1 MKLLKSLLAAAVVAG
16 GLGGVAMAQDKI
28 VIGVSVP
35 AADHGWTGGVN
46 YFAQQAID
54 RLKTTYPN
62 VEFVFA
68 SAPDAPK
75 QIADIEDMVATRDI
89 DALVILPG
97 DPDAM
102 TSAIKQVKDA
112 GKFVTV
118 VDRQLSIAGVE
129 NLYVAGD
136 NPGLGANSAAYF
148 KEALP
153 DGGNIVILRGL
164 PIPIDQQRFDGFM
177 GGIEGTQIKVLDDE
191 FANWNR
197 DDGFKVMQ
205 DFLTRFPDIKGVW
218 AQDDDIA
225 LGAIEAIKQAG
236 RENDMFIVGGDD
248 RYGHRADH
256 VAPRRWHPGRG
267 PLCARLDPD
276 HQGQRRKLPRR
287 VEPVLIVSIDH
298 ECEGRLLGALCFCW
312 ITMSPKTGSSPSGLT
327 RGLSTT
333 PAAQSV

>member
-1 MKLLKSLLAAAVVAG
+1 MKFVKSLLAAAVVATSF
-16 GLGGVAMAQDKI
+16 GGVAIAQDK
-28 VIGVSVP
+28 VTIGVSVP

-46 YFAQQAID
+46 YFAQQAIE
-54 RLKTTYPN
+54 RLKTTYPD
-62 VEFVFA
+62 VDFVFT

-75 QIADIEDMVATRDI
+75 QIADIEDMVSTRNI

-118 VDRQLSIAGVE
+118 VDRQLSIDGVE
-129 NLYVAGD
+129 DLYVAGD
-136 NPGLGANSAAYF
+136 NPGLGANAAAYF
-148 KEALP
+148 KEAMP

-177 GGIEGTQIKVLDDE
+177 AGIEGTQIKVLDDE

-218 AQDDDIA
+218 TQDDDIS
-225 LGAIEAIKQAG
+225 LGAIEAIKQSG
-236 RENDMFIVGGDD
+236 RQDDMFVVGGAGMQQIIQAVAAGDKLTPVD
-248 RYGHRADH
+248 VSYSPAMIATAIELTTAHLVSGVHVSGRYVLDSTLITKDNAADF
-256 VAPRRWHPGRG
+256 V
-267 PLCARLDPD
+267 D
-276 HQGQRRKLPRR
+276 
-287 VEPVLIVSIDH
+287 E
-298 ECEGRLLGALCFCW
+298 
-312 ITMSPKTGSSPSGLT
+312 SSPF
-327 RGLSTT
+327 
-333 PAAQSV
+333 

>member
-1 MKLLKSLLAAAVVAG
+1 MKLVKSLLAAAVVAG
-16 GLGGVAMAQDKI
+16 SLGGVAIAQDK
-28 VIGVSVP
+28 VTIGVSVP

-54 RLKTTYPN
+54 RLKVTYPN
-62 VEFVFA
+62 VEYVFA

-75 QIADIEDMVATRDI
+75 QIADIEDMVSTRNI

-118 VDRQLSIAGVE
+118 VDRQLSISGVE

-148 KEALP
+148 KQALP
-153 DGGNIVILRGL
+153 EGGNIVILRGL
-164 PIPIDQQRFDGFM
+164 PIPIDQQRFDAFM
-177 GGIEGTQIKVLDDE
+177 KGIEGTNIKVLDDE

-205 DFLTRFPDIKGVW
+205 DFLTRFPDIKAVW

-236 RENDMFIVGGDD
+236 RDKDMFIVGGAGMQQMLQ
-248 RYGHRADH
+248 R
-256 VAPRRWHPGRG
+256 VANGDALVPVDVSYSPAMIATAIELTTSHYTGGIQVAGRFV
-267 PLCARLDPD
+267 LDST
-276 HQGQRRKLPRR
+276 
-287 VEPVLIVSIDH
+287 LITKENAAEYLD
-298 ECEGRLLGALCFCW
+298 A
-312 ITMSPKTGSSPSGLT
+312 SSPF
-327 RGLSTT
+327 
-333 PAAQSV
+333 

>member
-1 MKLLKSLLAAAVVAG
+1 MKLVKSLLASAVIAG
-16 GLGGVAMAQDKI
+16 GLGGAAVAQDK
-28 VIGVSVP
+28 VTIGVSVP
-35 AADHGWTGGVN
+35 AADHGWPGGVN
-46 YFAQQAID
+46 YFAQQAIE
-54 RLKTTYPN
+54 RLGTTYPN

-75 QIADIEDMVATRDI
+75 QIADIEDMVATRGI

-112 GKFVTV
+112 GKF
-118 VDRQLSIAGVE
+118 E

-136 NPGLGANSAAYF
+136 NPGLGANSAEYF
-148 KEALP
+148 KEAMP

-164 PIPIDQQRFDGFM
+164 PIPIDQQRFDAFM
-177 GGIEGTQIKVLDDE
+177 AGIEGTNITVLDDE

-236 RENDMFIVGGDD
+236 REDELFIVGGAGMQQILQAVADGSTLTPID
-248 RYGHRADH
+248 VSYSPAMIATAIELTTSHFTGGIQVAGRYILDSTVITKDNA
-256 VAPRRWHPGRG
+256 AEY
-267 PLCARLDPD
+267 LDP
-276 HQGQRRKLPRR
+276 
-287 VEPVLIVSIDH
+287 E
-298 ECEGRLLGALCFCW
+298 
-312 ITMSPKTGSSPSGLT
+312 SPF
-327 RGLSTT
+327 
-333 PAAQSV
+333 

>member
-1 MKLLKSLLAAAVVAG
+1 MKLAKTLLASAVVAG
-16 GLGGVAMAQDKI
+16 GLMGSVFAQDK
-28 VIGVSVP
+28 VTIGVSVP

-54 RLKTTYPN
+54 RLSTTYPD

-75 QIADIEDMVATRDI
+75 QIADIEDMVSTRGI

-118 VDRQLSIAGVE
+118 VDRQLSINGVE
-129 NLYVAGD
+129 DLYVAGD
-136 NPGLGANSAAYF
+136 NPGLGANAAAYI
-148 KEALP
+148 KEQLP

-177 GGIEGTQIKVLDDE
+177 SGIEGSNIKVLDDE

-205 DFLTRFPDIKGVW
+205 DFLTRFPDIKAVW
-218 AQDDDIA
+218 TQDDDIS
-225 LGAIEAIKQAG
+225 LGAMEAIKQAG
-236 RENDMFIVGGDD
+236 REKEMFIVGGAGMQQILNAVANGDALTPVD
-248 RYGHRADH
+248 VSYSPAMIATAIELTTSHLVGGVH
-256 VAPRRWHPGRG
+256 VNGRFI
-267 PLCARLDPD
+267 LESTLITKDNAAEFLDPN
-276 HQGQRRKLPRR
+276 
-287 VEPVLIVSIDH
+287 
-298 ECEGRLLGALCFCW
+298 
-312 ITMSPKTGSSPSGLT
+312 SPF
-327 RGLSTT
+327 
-333 PAAQSV
+333 

>member
-1 MKLLKSLLAAAVVAG
+1 MKLVKSLMAAAVVTT
-16 GLGGVAMAQDKI
+16 GLGGIAVAQDET
-28 VIGVSVP
+28 VTIGVSVP

-46 YFAQQAID
+46 YFAQEAIK
-54 RLKTTYPN
+54 RLGATYPD

-75 QIADIEDMVATRDI
+75 QIADIEDMVSTRGI

-118 VDRQLSIAGVE
+118 VDRQLSIDGVE
-129 NLYVAGD
+129 DLYVAGD
-136 NPGLGANSAAYF
+136 NPGLGANAAAYI
-148 KEALP
+148 KESLP
-153 DGGNIVILRGL
+153 EGGNIVILRGL

-177 GGIEGTQIKVLDDE
+177 SGIEGSNITVLDDE

-205 DFLTRFPDIKGVW
+205 DFLTRFPDIKAVW
-218 AQDDDIA
+218 TQDDDIS

-236 RENDMFIVGGDD
+236 RDKDMFIVGGAGMQQIIQAVADGSTLTPVD
-248 RYGHRADH
+248 VSYSPAMIETAIELTTSHFTGGIQVAGRYI
-256 VAPRRWHPGRG
+256 
-267 PLCARLDPD
+267 LDST
-276 HQGQRRKLPRR
+276 
-287 VEPVLIVSIDH
+287 LITKDNAA
-298 ECEGRLLGALCFCW
+298 EFLDAN
-312 ITMSPKTGSSPSGLT
+312 SPF
-327 RGLSTT
+327 
-333 PAAQSV
+333 

>member
-1 MKLLKSLLAAAVVAG
+1 MKLAKSFLAAAVVATSI
-16 GLGGVAMAQDKI
+16 GGVAIAQDK
-28 VIGVSVP
+28 VTIGVSVP

-46 YFAQQAID
+46 YFAQQAIE

-62 VEFVFA
+62 VDFVFA

-75 QIADIEDMVATRDI
+75 QIADIEDMVSTRNI

-118 VDRQLSIAGVE
+118 VDRQLSIDGVE

-136 NPGLGANSAAYF
+136 NPGLGANAAEYF
-148 KEALP
+148 KTALP
-153 DGGNIVILRGL
+153 EGGNIVILRGL

-218 AQDDDIA
+218 TQDDDIS

-236 RENDMFIVGGDD
+236 REDEMFVVGGAGMQQILQRVKAGDKLTPIDVSYSPAMIATAIELTTSHLVSGVQVSGRYILDSTVITSENADEFLDD
-248 RYGHRADH
+248 
-256 VAPRRWHPGRG
+256 
-267 PLCARLDPD
+267 
-276 HQGQRRKLPRR
+276 K
-287 VEPVLIVSIDH
+287 
-298 ECEGRLLGALCFCW
+298 
-312 ITMSPKTGSSPSGLT
+312 SPF
-327 RGLSTT
+327 
-333 PAAQSV
+333 

>member
-1 MKLLKSLLAAAVVAG
+1 MASAVIAGSLTGAVVA
-16 GLGGVAMAQDKI
+16 QDK
-28 VIGVSVP
+28 VTIGVSVP

-46 YFAQQAID
+46 YFAQEAIK
-54 RLKTTYPN
+54 RLGTTYPD
-62 VEFVFA
+62 VDFVFA

-75 QIADIEDMVATRDI
+75 QIADIEDMVSTRGI

-118 VDRQLSIAGVE
+118 VDRQLSIDGVE

-136 NPGLGANSAAYF
+136 NPGLGANAAEYI
-148 KEALP
+148 KQALP
-153 DGGNIVILRGL
+153 EGGNIVILRGL

-177 GGIEGTQIKVLDDE
+177 SGIEGSNITVLDDE

-205 DFLTRFPDIKGVW
+205 DFLTRFPDIKAVW
-218 AQDDDIA
+218 TQDDDIS

-236 RENDMFIVGGDD
+236 RDKDMFIVGGAGMQQIIQAVADGSTLTPVD
-248 RYGHRADH
+248 VSYSPAMIETAIELTTSHFTGGIQVAGRYI
-256 VAPRRWHPGRG
+256 
-267 PLCARLDPD
+267 LDST
-276 HQGQRRKLPRR
+276 
-287 VEPVLIVSIDH
+287 LITKDNAA
-298 ECEGRLLGALCFCW
+298 EFLDAN
-312 ITMSPKTGSSPSGLT
+312 SPF
-327 RGLSTT
+327 
-333 PAAQSV
+333 

>member
-1 MKLLKSLLAAAVVAG
+1 MKLKSVLAAAVIAG
-16 GLGGVAMAQDKI
+16 GMGGIAVAQDS
-28 VIGVSVP
+28 VTIGVSVP

-54 RLKTTYPN
+54 KLSKTHPN
-62 VEFVFA
+62 VQFVFA

-75 QIADIEDMVATRDI
+75 QIADIEDMVSTRNI

-112 GKFVTV
+112 GKFVAV
-118 VDRQLSIAGVE
+118 VDRQLSVDGVE

-136 NPGLGANSAAYF
+136 NPGLGTNSAEYF
-148 KEALP
+148 KQRLP

-164 PIPIDQQRFDGFM
+164 PIPIDAQRFDAFM
-177 GGIEGTQIKVLDDE
+177 AGIEGTNIKVLDDE

-205 DFLTRFPDIKGVW
+205 DFLTRFPDIDAVW

-225 LGAIEAIKQAG
+225 LGAIEAIRQAG
-236 RENDMFIVGGDD
+236 RDGDMWILGGAGMQQMLQRVAAGDALVPAD
-248 RYGHRADH
+248 VSYNPAMIATAIALTTAHYTDNIQIAGRYI
-256 VAPRRWHPGRG
+256 
-267 PLCARLDPD
+267 LDST
-276 HQGQRRKLPRR
+276 
-287 VEPVLIVSIDH
+287 LITKDNAA
-298 ECEGRLLGALCFCW
+298 EFMDE
-312 ITMSPKTGSSPSGLT
+312 SSPF
-327 RGLSTT
+327 
-333 PAAQSV
+333 

>member
-1 MKLLKSLLAAAVVAG
+1 MKLVKSLLAAAVVVG
-16 GLGGVAMAQDKI
+16 SLGGIAVAQDK
-28 VIGVSVP
+28 VTIGVSVP

-54 RLKTTYPN
+54 RLKVTYPN

-75 QIADIEDMVATRDI
+75 QIADIEDMVATRGI

-118 VDRQLSIAGVE
+118 VDRQLSINGVE

-148 KEALP
+148 KTALP

-177 GGIEGTQIKVLDDE
+177 GGIEGTNIKVLDDE

-236 RENDMFIVGGDD
+236 RENDMFIDGGAGMQQMLQRVAAGDKLVPVD
-248 RYGHRADH
+248 VSYSPAMIATAIELTTAHLVSGVQVSGRYVLDSTLITKDNAAGY
-256 VAPRRWHPGRG
+256 
-267 PLCARLDPD
+267 LDP
-276 HQGQRRKLPRR
+276 
-287 VEPVLIVSIDH
+287 
-298 ECEGRLLGALCFCW
+298 A
-312 ITMSPKTGSSPSGLT
+312 SPF
-327 RGLSTT
+327 
-333 PAAQSV
+333 

>member
-1 MKLLKSLLAAAVVAG
+1 MKLAKSILAAAVVAG
-16 GLGGVAMAQDKI
+16 SIGGVAVAQDK
-28 VIGVSVP
+28 VTIGVSVP

-46 YFAQQAID
+46 YFAQQSID

-75 QIADIEDMVATRDI
+75 QIADIEDMVSTRNI

-118 VDRQLSIAGVE
+118 VDRQLSIPGVE
-129 NLYVAGD
+129 DLYVAGD

-153 DGGNIVILRGL
+153 EGGNIVILRGL

-177 GGIEGTQIKVLDDE
+177 GGIEGTNIKVLDDE

-236 RENDMFIVGGDD
+236 RENDMFIVGGAGMQQMLQ
-248 RYGHRADH
+248 RVADGDKLVPVDVSYSPAMIATAIELTTSH
-256 VAPRRWHPGRG
+256 LVGGIQVAGSFV
-267 PLCARLDPD
+267 LDST
-276 HQGQRRKLPRR
+276 
-287 VEPVLIVSIDH
+287 LITSENAADFID
-298 ECEGRLLGALCFCW
+298 
-312 ITMSPKTGSSPSGLT
+312 PSSPF
-327 RGLSTT
+327 
-333 PAAQSV
+333 